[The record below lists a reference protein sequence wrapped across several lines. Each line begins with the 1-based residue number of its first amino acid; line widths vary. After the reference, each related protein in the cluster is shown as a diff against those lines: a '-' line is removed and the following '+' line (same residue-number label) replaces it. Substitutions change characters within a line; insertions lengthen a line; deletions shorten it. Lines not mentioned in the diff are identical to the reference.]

1 MRLPSAYEDF
11 KKKHPALWEAYDR
24 LGAAAH
30 AAGPLDEKTRALVKL
45 GMAVGRQMEGATHAH
60 VRQAVRAGATAE
72 EIRHVVL
79 LAVTTLGFPPMMTAR
94 TWVEDALTDR
104 NRPQKLARHGASRP
118 GRRTSPRGR

>member
-1 MRLPSAYEDF
+1 MTLPTAYEDF
-11 KKKHPALWEAYDR
+11 KRTYPEVWQAYDR

-60 VRQAVRAGATAE
+60 VRLALRSGATPD

-79 LAVTTLGFPPMMTAR
+79 LTVTTLGFPTMIMVR
-94 TWVEDALTDR
+94 SWIEEAL
-104 NRPQKLARHGASRP
+104 S
-118 GRRTSPRGR
+118 TSLQTT